1 MIALSY
7 YLLKVIFCS
16 GILYGYYHLAL
27 RNKIFHEWNR
37 FYLLAIIPIS
47 ILLPLLD
54 INVIAPEESSSK
66 ILTAMKIVAE
76 ADDHLFN
83 EAPGSGWHLS
93 TELLIGSVYTI
104 VSAVILA
111 MFITGLFKIAAMVK
125 KYNHIHLG
133 EILFL
138 NTREQG
144 TPFSFFKYLF
154 WNEEISPDSENGKRI
169 MEHEL
174 VHIREKHSWD
184 KIFVHL
190 SLVFFWAN
198 PFFWLARKE
207 LAMIHEFIADRKTI
221 GNGDVKAF
229 AKLILE
235 ASFPQHAS
243 LLTNSF
249 FQSSIKRRIS
259 MITKK
264 HQQFSYLSRL
274 MMIPVIFILVFSFAV
289 KANNMLNN
297 PKSTPAILEKKYTV
311 VVDAGHGGS
320 DDGAVAGLVKEKDL
334 ALSMA
339 LLIKSLSNN
348 PNINIVLTRS
358 TDVLQPIKD
367 KTVLAEQANADLFV
381 SLHVNSA
388 KSPDSSGMMT
398 FISARNTDFHE
409 ENVRFASLLLSNLSG
424 VYKTDPT
431 IRQRTTQGI
440 WVLDANKCPA
450 AIIECGY
457 VSNPTDRSFISK
469 NENQKKIAEQILR
482 SIEEYFSTNVKVNT
496 SAVKPATAKADTV
509 VPGKKAP
516 ETFML
521 RADTLYFK
529 ANSLGKK
536 SDTSRIPDNAIY
548 TINGITVTPEIVGS
562 IEPGKIASINV
573 TKKDGKNQ
581 IDLILKDSKDA
592 PPVGTAKPNGAV
604 TFIGYP
610 DDAKGM
616 KAVIGYP
623 IDPKDPKDPKAVI
636 GYAIDPKD
644 PKAVIGYPIDP
655 KENGNKEVIVK
666 GYKIS
671 PIMIVNGKEMS
682 VEEADKISPDQIAE
696 VTVLKGEAAKALYG
710 EKGKHGVVLITT
722 KK

>member
-54 INVIAPEESSSK
+54 INIIAPEESSSK
-66 ILTAMKIVAE
+66 IFTAMKIVAE

-93 TELLIGSVYTI
+93 TELLVGSVYAI

-111 MFITGLFKIAAMVK
+111 ILITGLIKIAAMVK

-133 EILFL
+133 DILFL
-138 NTREQG
+138 NTREHG

-207 LAMIHEFIADRKTI
+207 LAMIHEFIADKKTI

-235 ASFPQHAS
+235 ASFPQHSS

-264 HQQFSYLSRL
+264 HQRFSYLSRL
-274 MMIPVIFILVFSFAV
+274 MMIPVIFILVFTFGV
-289 KANNMLNN
+289 KANNLLTH
-297 PKSTPAILEKKYTV
+297 PEPGPLKLEKKYTV

-320 DDGAVAGLVKEKDL
+320 DPGRVAGSLKEKDL

-358 TDVLQPIKD
+358 ADELQPLKD
-367 KTVLAEQANADLFV
+367 KTVFAEQAKADLFV
-381 SLHVNSA
+381 SLHMNWS
-388 KSPDSSGMMT
+388 KSPDSSGMKT
-398 FISARNTDFHE
+398 FIAARNPDFHE

-424 VYKTDPT
+424 IYKTDQT
-431 IRQRTTQGI
+431 IRKRTTHGI
-440 WVLDANKCPA
+440 WVLEANKCPA
-450 AIIECGY
+450 AVIQCGY
-457 VSNPTDRSFISK
+457 LSNPNDRSFIS
-469 NENQKKIAEQILR
+469 NSDNQKKMAEKILT
-482 SIEEYFSTNVKVNT
+482 SIEEYFSKDVQVNT
-496 SAVKPATAKADTV
+496 NPVKPTITMIRADTV
-509 VPGKKAP
+509 VPGMKNEK
-516 ETFML
+516 TTL
-521 RADTLYFK
+521 VADTLKFSGS
-529 ANSLGKK
+529 SLQKK
-536 SDTSRIPDNAIY
+536 SDTSKIPDNAIY

-562 IEPGKIASINV
+562 IEPGKIAAVNV
-573 TKKDGKNQ
+573 TKEDGKNR
-581 IDLILKDSKDA
+581 IDLILKKT
-592 PPVGTAKPNGAV
+592 VV
-604 TFIGYP
+604 
-610 DDAKGM
+610 
-616 KAVIGYP
+616 GYP
-623 IDPKDPKDPKAVI
+623 IDPKDLKDPKLA
-636 GYAIDPKD
+636 GQPTDP
-644 PKAVIGYPIDP
+644 
-655 KENGNKEVIVK
+655 NKEMMVKDIKTKPIVF
-666 GYKIS
+666 
-671 PIMIVNGKEMS
+671 VDGKETTA
-682 VEEADKISPDQIAE
+682 EEVMKISPDQIAE
-696 VTVLKGEAAKALYG
+696 LTVLKGEAAKALYG
-710 EKGKHGVVLITT
+710 DKGKHGVMLITM

>member
-37 FYLLAIIPIS
+37 FYLLAIVPIS

-54 INVIAPEESSSK
+54 INIIAPEESSSK

-76 ADDHLFN
+76 ADDRMFT
-83 EAPGSGWHLS
+83 EPTGSGLHVS
-93 TELLIGSVYTI
+93 AEFMALIAYLA
-104 VSAVILA
+104 VSAVMLV
-111 MFITGLFKIAAMVK
+111 MLTKGLLKIAAIIR
-125 KYNHIHLG
+125 KYDPVHLG

-221 GNGDVKAF
+221 GNGDVTAF

-235 ASFPQHAS
+235 ASFPQHSS

-297 PKSTPAILEKKYTV
+297 PKSAPARLEKKYTV
-311 VVDAGHGGS
+311 VVDAGHGGT
-320 DDGAVAGLVKEKDL
+320 DDGAVGGSLKEKDV

-339 LLIKSLSNN
+339 LLVKSLSNN

-367 KTVLAEQANADLFV
+367 KTILAEQAKADLFV
-381 SLHVNSA
+381 SLHVNSS

-398 FISARNTDFHE
+398 FISARNPDFHK

-424 VYKTDPT
+424 IYKTDPT
-431 IRQRTTQGI
+431 IRQRTTQGV

-457 VSNPTDRSFISK
+457 VSNPNDRSFISK

-482 SIEEYFSTNVKVNT
+482 SIEEYFSKDVQVYT
-496 SAVKPATAKADTV
+496 STVKPTTAKADTV
-509 VPGKKAP
+509 APGIKAS
-516 ETFML
+516 EKMTFT
-521 RADTLYFK
+521 AEATYI
-529 ANSLGKK
+529 NTQKK
-536 SDTSRIPDNAIY
+536 SDTSGLRDNVTY
-548 TINGITVTPEIVGS
+548 TINGLKVTPEIVSG
-562 IEPGKIASINV
+562 IDPNRIASVNV
-573 TKKDGKNQ
+573 TKKDGKDQ
-581 IDLILKDSKDA
+581 IDIILKAMKTVVGQPITPQEPTTVVGQPNAPQEPITAIGYSKDA
-592 PPVGTAKPNGAV
+592 KDMKTFVGQ
-604 TFIGYP
+604 
-610 DDAKGM
+610 
-616 KAVIGYP
+616 P
-623 IDPKDPKDPKAVI
+623 IDPKD
-636 GYAIDPKD
+636 
-644 PKAVIGYPIDP
+644 
-655 KENGNKEVIVK
+655 NNNMEVTVK
-666 GYKIS
+666 GYKVL
-671 PIMIVNGKEMS
+671 PLYMVDGKEATK
-682 VEEADKISPDQIAE
+682 EETNKINPEQIAQ
-696 VTVLKGEAAKALYG
+696 VNVLKGDAAAKKYG
-710 EKGKHGVVLITT
+710 DKGKFGVVEIIL

>member
-37 FYLLAIIPIS
+37 FYLLAIVPIS

-54 INVIAPEESSSK
+54 INIIAPEESSSK

-76 ADDHLFN
+76 ADDRMFT
-83 EAPGSGWHLS
+83 EPTGSGLHVS
-93 TELLIGSVYTI
+93 AEFMALIAYLA
-104 VSAVILA
+104 VSAVMLV
-111 MFITGLFKIAAMVK
+111 MLTKGLLKIAAIIR
-125 KYNHIHLG
+125 KYDPVHLG

-221 GNGDVKAF
+221 GNGDVQAF

-235 ASFPQHAS
+235 ASFPQHSS

-289 KANNMLNN
+289 KANNMLTH
-297 PKSTPAILEKKYTV
+297 PESGPFKLEKKYTV
-311 VVDAGHGGS
+311 VVDAGHGGT
-320 DDGAVAGLVKEKDL
+320 DDGAVGGSLKEKDV

-339 LLIKSLSNN
+339 LLVKSLSNN

-367 KTVLAEQANADLFV
+367 KTIFAEQAKADLFV

-398 FISARNTDFHE
+398 FISARNPDFHK

-424 VYKTDPT
+424 IYKTDPT
-431 IRQRTTQGI
+431 IRQRTTQGV

-457 VSNPTDRSFISK
+457 VSNPNDRSFISK

-482 SIEEYFSTNVKVNT
+482 SIEEYFSKDVQVYT
-496 SAVKPATAKADTV
+496 SAVKPTTAKADTL
-509 VPGKKAP
+509 VPGMKNEKI
-516 ETFML
+516 TIV
-521 RADTLYFK
+521 ADTFK
-529 ANSLGKK
+529 FIGSPSQKK
-536 SDTSRIPDNAIY
+536 SDTSRIPDNVIY

-562 IEPGKIASINV
+562 IEPGKIASVNV

-581 IDLILKDSKDA
+581 IDLILKDSKDVPA
-592 PPVGTAKPNGAV
+592 AGTAKSTGAM
-604 TFIGYP
+604 TFIGYSEDTKEP
-610 DDAKGM
+610 
-616 KAVIGYP
+616 KAFIGYP
-623 IDPKDPKDPKAVI
+623 IDAKEPMTVV
-636 GYAIDPKD
+636 GYPVDPKD
-644 PKAVIGYPIDP
+644 PKAVIGYPIDA

-671 PIMIVNGKEMS
+671 LLIIVNGKEMAA
-682 VEEADKISPDQIAE
+682 EEADKISPDQITK
-696 VTVLKGEAAKALYG
+696 VKVLKGEAAKALYG
-710 EKGKHGVVLITT
+710 DKGKDGAVLITT

>member
-54 INVIAPEESSSK
+54 INIIAPEESSSK

-93 TELLIGSVYTI
+93 TELLVGSVYAI

-111 MFITGLFKIAAMVK
+111 ILITGLIKIAAMVK

-133 EILFL
+133 DILFL
-138 NTREQG
+138 NTREHG

-190 SLVFFWAN
+190 SMVFFWAN

-221 GNGDVKAF
+221 GNGDVQAF

-235 ASFPQHAS
+235 ASFPQHSS

-264 HQQFSYLSRL
+264 HQRFSYLSRL
-274 MMIPVIFILVFSFAV
+274 MMIPVIFILVFTFGV
-289 KANNMLNN
+289 KANNLLTHAE
-297 PKSTPAILEKKYTV
+297 PGPLKLEKKYTV

-320 DDGAVAGLVKEKDL
+320 DDGAVGGSLKEKDI

-339 LLIKSLSNN
+339 LLVKSLSKN
-348 PNINIVLTRS
+348 PNINIVLSRS
-358 TDVLQPIKD
+358 TDVSQNVKD
-367 KTVLAEQANADLFV
+367 KVAFTEQAKANLFL
-381 SLHVNSA
+381 SLHINSA
-388 KSPDSSGMMT
+388 PSPDSSGIMAYILDRNMT
-398 FISARNTDFHE
+398 LNEQDI
-409 ENVRFASLLLSNLSG
+409 RFASLLLNNLSD
-424 VYKTDPT
+424 VYKTDQT
-431 IRQRTTQGI
+431 IRQRTKGI
-440 WVLDANKCPA
+440 WVLEANKCPS
-450 AIIECGY
+450 AIIECG
-457 VSNPTDRSFISK
+457 FISNK
-469 NENQKKIAEQILR
+469 ADRTFISNSDNQKKIAEKILT
-482 SIEEYFSTNVKVNT
+482 SIEEYFSKDVQVNT
-496 SAVKPATAKADTV
+496 NPVKPTITMIRADTV
-509 VPGKKAP
+509 VPGMKNEK
-516 ETFML
+516 TTL
-521 RADTLYFK
+521 VADTLKFSGS
-529 ANSLGKK
+529 SLQKK
-536 SDTSRIPDNAIY
+536 SDTSKIPDNAIY

-562 IEPGKIASINV
+562 IEPGKIAAVNV
-573 TKKDGKNQ
+573 TKEDGKNQ
-581 IDLILKDSKDA
+581 IDLILKKT
-592 PPVGTAKPNGAV
+592 VV
-604 TFIGYP
+604 
-610 DDAKGM
+610 
-616 KAVIGYP
+616 GYP
-623 IDPKDPKDPKAVI
+623 IDSKDLKDPKLVGQPTDP
-636 GYAIDPKD
+636 
-644 PKAVIGYPIDP
+644 
-655 KENGNKEVIVK
+655 NKEMMVKDIKTKPIVF
-666 GYKIS
+666 
-671 PIMIVNGKEMS
+671 VDGKETTA
-682 VEEADKISPDQIAE
+682 EEVMKISPDQIAE
-696 VTVLKGEAAKALYG
+696 LTVLKGEAAKALYG
-710 EKGKHGVVLITT
+710 DKGKHGVMLITM